1 MFIGHACNTY
11 TCYNDTYTVDMK
23 ERCLLCGGSQ
33 STVKTS
39 HWVSKKLLIII
50 LAILC
55 ISIITWSVLCRSNV
69 TGVMGEFVLT
79 VMT

>member
-50 LAILC
+50 LYCVFPLLRGRYY
-55 ISIITWSVLCRSNV
+55 VDP
-69 TGVMGEFVLT
+69 M
-79 VMT
+79 